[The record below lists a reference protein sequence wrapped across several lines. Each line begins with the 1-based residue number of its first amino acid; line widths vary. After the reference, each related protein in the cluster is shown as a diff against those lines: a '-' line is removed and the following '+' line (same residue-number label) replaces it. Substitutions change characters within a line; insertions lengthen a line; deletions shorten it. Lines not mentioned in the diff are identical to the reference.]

1 MEVDTLKDEDHM
13 AEWTAND
20 PARLVPTPSKIT
32 EKAMCFLPPGQINS
46 TNGSF
51 NEQFTPFCYSADSS
65 MMGSNGSSSDNRFHG
80 QAFQDAKQLNYLAN
94 SALFPHLLA
103 SSVTQTGIVQ
113 ANKSSDLETLS
124 PVAAAPAPQISQEPT
139 CYRNMEQSPGQQEQ
153 VMMEQMEQ
161 LQRLVTE
168 QQKIIT
174 YYNPGFSVY
183 PGTAS
188 QLVAM
193 VPTLPR
199 FPATLFPVQLPLENS
214 SPVQNH
220 GHLQTSPSIMQTSL
234 QRCSPAS
241 SPNNSCSETLGERL
255 RPPSPGKEIEPLSRS
270 TGSPT
275 KKLSR
280 EDAQEEEITASK
292 DESPLKEE
300 ACPNT
305 LPAIKE
311 EEGEQTDEQIPLS
324 PFGIRMDARTRNLED
339 RPIRPGI
346 GIRQK
351 TFEEFVE
358 EQLKVDSQITE
369 NHQEN
374 FCEAKVTPRKSFLK
388 RGEGIARLE
397 KNKENLAKEQAKHPR
412 RVSFDCQNLFSLP
425 RQQDAGKLQLGKHL
439 NRLHRRASSPMVL
452 VSNEKNTNCT
462 ISMSEIKAQVDSKAR
477 DPEQCPEERREGGG
491 GEECAKED
499 PAVPLQMNWAELL
512 QQCQEQITEMK
523 LQIGEKNKAQSTDSL
538 GHSDKAD
545 KSSMESTVQKD
556 LDIVDQCVKGNLTQR
571 AEKPLEVLQEG
582 SKLQNLEG
590 SQTKQMDW
598 STGLKFTSGV
608 KGISSCH
615 NEDYTVSKSPESQ
628 RGTTTG
634 FKMVND
640 RIMKVTHKSAQGMNK
655 KKNITSVSHQ
665 QEWQSN
671 RSAANR
677 WNAQPLSSG
686 SGCTST
692 DSEDDPKSYCTQ
704 SPTTQVP
711 QKVGRTDKNLDLSDA
726 DYATDEPS
734 GAEELALKKH
744 TKSPP
749 KKLGAQEIKA
759 KQDLSLST
767 SSSDSGNGVARLR
780 GNKACSSLRKSPFR
794 PPRSARGGREPE
806 PRSESNAGDGKNI
819 ELQSSPST
827 CDLVASLFPAF
838 KNKETLAEERAQRKP
853 VLGTLEAAQR
863 RLTDKLEELEKEVG
877 VYRGETPLL
886 ARMKE
891 EQEKARHFLRTR
903 MDQFETSKAQE
914 LNCLEE
920 YKRDC
925 IHTPKKEKVEFK
937 KYATAARVTREDV
950 KSEEIQMLKQQIAG
964 LQEEFR
970 RNESHW
976 HAAHG
981 KLKNQIEMLTKQNL
995 ELRDELRVSEHQR
1008 LEAEKKSG
1016 AVDFISRKSET
1027 PVLKDLLSVSEA
1039 ILRGTSSLA
1048 NLEERSLRSSH
1059 KSRNTTPVGRK
1070 TPVEKH
1076 PPRDVNMKA
1085 MKSTVQRTESLKSV
1099 TREPREKTPSN
1110 HFHSRSTTP
1119 TGRRTPHQGRLTPFE
1134 PEKVMHQSSL
1144 NEQRTYGRKSPVLPV
1159 SHLTVSKET
1168 NSSSYIKGRF
1178 SSTSGSSEDTV
1189 LFRNQNEDVC
1199 SSASCSNNEET
1210 QEKENLCLQ
1219 RTQKSLKPWDQTASV
1234 TLSRRNS
1241 IIPSGR
1247 KTPAES
1253 FYAVLDAEAKT
1264 SPPKSTLSRRS
1275 SLYEESKKSDEEV
1288 REKIEYADGKVEEV
1302 LTDGRRI
1309 ITFRNSTK
1317 KEISAD
1323 KRMTVV
1329 TFFNGDIKKIM
1340 PDQRVIYYYA
1350 DAQTTH
1356 TTYPNGLEVLQFP
1369 NNQIEKHHPDG
1380 TKEIVFPDQTVK
1392 RFYDGGL
1399 EETVFPDGTVVKV
1412 EKNGDKMVMF
1422 SNGQKEIHTSQFKRR
1437 EYPDGTIKTVYSSGQ
1452 QETKYSS
1459 GRVRIKDE
1467 EGNIIL
1473 NKK

>member
-1 MEVDTLKDEDHM
+1 MEADTLKDEDLM
-13 AEWTAND
+13 AERTAND
-20 PARLVPTPSKIT
+20 PSRLVSSPSNVT

-80 QAFQDAKQLNYLAN
+80 QAFQDAKQLNYFTN

-103 SSVTQTGIVQ
+103 SSITQTGIVE
-113 ANKSSDLETLS
+113 ANKSSNLETLS
-124 PVAAAPAPQISQEPT
+124 PVAAPPAPQISQEPT

-183 PGTAS
+183 PGTPS
-188 QLVAM
+188 QLIAM

-241 SPNNSCSETLGERL
+241 SPNNNCSETL
-255 RPPSPGKEIEPLSRS
+255 GKEIEPLSRS
-270 TGSPT
+270 AGSPP

-280 EDAQEEEITASK
+280 QDAQEEEITASK

-346 GIRQK
+346 GVRQK

-369 NHQEN
+369 NHQQN
-374 FCEAKVTPRKSFLK
+374 FCEAKATPRESFLK

-412 RVSFDCQNLFSLP
+412 RVSFCQNIFSFP
-425 RQQDAGKLQLGKHL
+425 HQQDAGKLQLGKHL
-439 NRLHRRASSPMVL
+439 NRLHQRSSSPTVL
-452 VSNEKNTNCT
+452 ASNEKNTNCT
-462 ISMSEIKAQVDSKAR
+462 ISMSEIKAQVDSKTR

-538 GHSDKAD
+538 GHSDRAD
-545 KSSMESTVQKD
+545 RSSMESTVQKD
-556 LDIVDQCVKGNLTQR
+556 LDIVDQRVKGNLTQK
-571 AEKPLEVLQEG
+571 AEKPLEILQEG

-598 STGLKFTSGV
+598 STGLKFTSGM

-615 NEDYTVSKSPESQ
+615 NEDYTVSKSQESQ

-640 RIMKVTHKSAQGMNK
+640 RIMKVTHKSTQGMDK

-671 RSAANR
+671 RSAAYR
-677 WNAQPLSSG
+677 WKAQPLSSG

-692 DSEDDPKSYCTQ
+692 DSEDDPKSYCTR
-704 SPTTQVP
+704 SPTMHVP
-711 QKVGRTDKNLDLSDA
+711 QKVGHTDKNLDLSDA
-726 DYATDEPS
+726 DYATDELS
-734 GAEELALKKH
+734 GAEDLALKKH
-744 TKSPP
+744 TKPPP
-749 KKLGAQEIKA
+749 KKLSAQEIKA

-767 SSSDSGNGVARLR
+767 SSSDSGNRVARLR

-806 PRSESNAGDGKNI
+806 PRSERNVEDGKNV

-838 KNKETLAEERAQRKP
+838 KSKETLAEERAQRKS
-853 VLGTLEAAQR
+853 VLGTLAVQR
-863 RLTDKLEELEKEVG
+863 RLTDKLEELEKEIG

-886 ARMKE
+886 AMMKE
-891 EQEKARHFLRTR
+891 EQEKARHFLRTQ

-981 KLKNQIEMLTKQNL
+981 KLKSQIEMLTKQNL

-1027 PVLKDLLSVSEA
+1027 PVSEA

-1048 NLEERSLRSSH
+1048 NLEERSLQSSP

-1099 TREPREKTPSN
+1099 TRESREKTPSN

-1144 NEQRTYGRKSPVLPV
+1144 NEQRTYGRKSPVIPV

-1219 RTQKSLKPWDQTASV
+1219 RTQKSLKPWDQSASL

-1247 KTPAES
+1247 KTQAES
-1253 FYAVLDAEAKT
+1253 FYALLDAEAKT

-1275 SLYEESKKSDEEV
+1275 SLYEESKKRDEEV

-1309 ITFRNSTK
+1309 ITFRNGTK
-1317 KEISAD
+1317 KEVSAD

-1329 TFFNGDIKKIM
+1329 TFFNGDVKKIM

-1350 DAQTTH
+1350 DAETTH

>member
-1 MEVDTLKDEDHM
+1 MRPPNSRLLLDLSRIGTQLSGDERLEFRKRDMEADTLKDEDHM
-13 AEWTAND
+13 AEWTVND
-20 PARLVPTPSKIT
+20 PARLVPPPSKIT

-103 SSVTQTGIVQ
+103 SSITQTGIVQ
-113 ANKSSDLETLS
+113 ASKSSDLETLR

-139 CYRNMEQSPGQQEQ
+139 CYRNMEQSPGQQEI

-174 YYNPGFSVY
+174 YYNPGFSVC
-183 PGTAS
+183 PGTPS

-220 GHLQTSPSIMQTSL
+220 GHLQTSPSITQTSL
-234 QRCSPAS
+234 QRRSPAS

-255 RPPSPGKEIEPLSRS
+255 QPRSP
-270 TGSPT
+270 
-275 KKLSR
+275 
-280 EDAQEEEITASK
+280 

-346 GIRQK
+346 GVRQK

-369 NHQEN
+369 NHQQN

-397 KNKENLAKEQAKHPR
+397 KNKENLVKGQAKHPR

-439 NRLHRRASSPMVL
+439 NRLHRRASSPTVL
-452 VSNEKNTNCT
+452 LSNEKNTNCT

-477 DPEQCPEERREGGG
+477 DPEQCPEERGEGGG
-491 GEECAKED
+491 GEVCAKED

-556 LDIVDQCVKGNLTQR
+556 LDIVDQRVRGNLTQR
-571 AEKPLEVLQEG
+571 AEKPLEILQEG

-598 STGLKFTSGV
+598 STSLKFTPDV

-615 NEDYTVSKSPESQ
+615 NEDYTVSKSPETQ
-628 RGTTTG
+628 RGTITG

-640 RIMKVTHKSAQGMNK
+640 RIMKVTHKSTQGMDR

-677 WNAQPLSSG
+677 LNAQPLSSG

-692 DSEDDPKSYCTQ
+692 DSEDDPKSYCTR
-704 SPTTQVP
+704 SPTTHMP
-711 QKVGRTDKNLDLSDA
+711 QKAGRTDKNLDLSDA

-744 TKSPP
+744 TKPPP
-749 KKLGAQEIKA
+749 KKLGAQEIKG

-767 SSSDSGNGVARLR
+767 SSSESGNGVARLK
-780 GNKACSSLRKSPFR
+780 GNKACFSLRKSPFR

-806 PRSESNAGDGKNI
+806 PRSESNVGDVKNVD
-819 ELQSSPST
+819 LHSSPST

-838 KNKETLAEERAQRKP
+838 KSKETLAEERAQRKP

-877 VYRGETPLL
+877 VYHGETPLL

-903 MDQFETSKAQE
+903 MDQLETSKAQE

-920 YKRDC
+920 YKTDR
-925 IHTPKKEKVEFK
+925 IHTLQKEKVEFK
-937 KYATAARVTREDV
+937 KYATAARVTREEV

-981 KLKNQIEMLTKQNL
+981 KLKHQIEMLTKQNL

-1027 PVLKDLLSVSEA
+1027 PVSEA

-1048 NLEERSLRSSH
+1048 NLEERPLRSSH

-1076 PPRDVNMKA
+1076 PPQRCEYESMDKTRA
-1085 MKSTVQRTESLKSV
+1085 VQRTESLKSV

-1134 PEKVMHQSSL
+1134 PEKVIHQSSL
-1144 NEQRTYGRKSPVLPV
+1144 NEQRTYGRKSPILPV

-1189 LFRNQNEDVC
+1189 LFRNQNDDVC

-1210 QEKENLCLQ
+1210 Q
-1219 RTQKSLKPWDQTASV
+1219 
-1234 TLSRRNS
+1234 
-1241 IIPSGR
+1241 
-1247 KTPAES
+1247 
-1253 FYAVLDAEAKT
+1253 T

-1275 SLYEESKKSDEEV
+1275 SLYEESKKSGEEV

-1309 ITFRNSTK
+1309 ITFRNGTK

-1329 TFFNGDIKKIM
+1329 TFFNGDVKKVM

-1380 TKEIVFPDQTVK
+1380 TKEIVFPDQTMK

-1399 EETVFPDGTVVKV
+1399 EETVFPDGTVVKI
-1412 EKNGDKMVMF
+1412 EKNGNKMVMF

>member
-1 MEVDTLKDEDHM
+1 MEADTLKDEDHM

-20 PARLVPTPSKIT
+20 PARLVPSPSKIAG
-32 EKAMCFLPPGQINS
+32 KAMSFLPLGQINS

-51 NEQFTPFCYSADSS
+51 NEQFIPFCYSAESS

-80 QAFQDAKQLNYLAN
+80 QAFQDAKQFNYLAN

-113 ANKSSDLETLS
+113 ASKSNDSETLS
-124 PVAAAPAPQISQEPT
+124 PFSAAAPAPQISQEPLR
-139 CYRNMEQSPGQQEQ
+139 YRNMEQSPGQ

-183 PGTAS
+183 PGTPS

-214 SPVQNH
+214 SPVQNN
-220 GHLQTSPSIMQTSL
+220 GYLQTSPSITQTSL
-234 QRCSPAS
+234 QKHSPVS
-241 SPNNSCSETLGERL
+241 SPNSSCSETLGERPQ
-255 RPPSPGKEIEPLSRS
+255 PPSPGKEIKPLSRS
-270 TGSPT
+270 DGSPT

-280 EDAQEEEITASK
+280 QVDQEEEITSSK

-346 GIRQK
+346 GVRQK

-358 EQLKVDSQITE
+358 EQLKVDSQITD
-369 NHQEN
+369 NHQQN
-374 FCEAKVTPRKSFLK
+374 FCEAKMTPQKSFLK
-388 RGEGIARLE
+388 CGEGIARLE
-397 KNKENLAKEQAKHPR
+397 KNKENLVKEQAKHPR

-425 RQQDAGKLQLGKHL
+425 RQQDAGNLQLGKHL
-439 NRLHRRASSPMVL
+439 NSLHRWVSSPTLL

-462 ISMSEIKAQVDSKAR
+462 ISMNEIKAQVDSKAR
-477 DPEQCPEERREGGG
+477 DPEQCQDERGEGGG
-491 GEECAKED
+491 EEECAKED
-499 PAVPLQMNWAELL
+499 PVVPQQMNWAELP

-545 KSSMESTVQKD
+545 KRSMESTVQKD
-556 LDIVDQCVKGNLTQR
+556 LDILGQRVKGNLTQI
-571 AEKPLEVLQEG
+571 AKKPLEILQEA
-582 SKLQNLEG
+582 SKLQNFEG
-590 SQTKQMDW
+590 SKTKQMDW
-598 STGLKFTSGV
+598 STGLKFTPGV

-615 NEDYTVSKSPESQ
+615 NEDYTVSKRAESQ
-628 RGTTTG
+628 RGPTTG
-634 FKMVND
+634 FKMIND
-640 RIMKVTHKSAQGMNK
+640 RIMKVTHKSTQGMDR

-665 QEWQSN
+665 QEWQSS
-671 RSAANR
+671 RSAANK

-692 DSEDDPKSYCTQ
+692 DSEDDPKSYCSRT
-704 SPTTQVP
+704 PTTQVP

-726 DYATDEPS
+726 DYASDEPS
-734 GAEELALKKH
+734 DAEELALKKH
-744 TKSPP
+744 TKPPP
-749 KKLGAQEIKA
+749 KKLGAQEIKG

-767 SSSDSGNGVARLR
+767 SSSESGNGVARLK
-780 GNKACSSLRKSPFR
+780 GNKSCSSLRKSPFR
-794 PPRSARGGREPE
+794 PPRSVRGGREPE
-806 PRSESNAGDGKNI
+806 TRSESNIGDVKNVD
-819 ELQSSPST
+819 LQSSPST
-827 CDLVASLFPAF
+827 CDLVTSLFPAF
-838 KNKETLAEERAQRKP
+838 KIKDTFAEEKTQRKP
-853 VLGTLEAAQR
+853 VLESAQR
-863 RLTDKLEELEKEVG
+863 RLIDKLEELEKQVS
-877 VYRGETPLL
+877 VYHGETSLL
-886 ARMKE
+886 VRMKE
-891 EQEKARHFLRTR
+891 EQEKARHLLRTR
-903 MDQFETSKAQE
+903 MDQLETSKAQE
-914 LNCLEE
+914 LNRLEE
-920 YKRDC
+920 YKRDH
-925 IHTPKKEKVEFK
+925 IHTPQKEKVEFK
-937 KYATAARVTREDV
+937 KYSTATRVTREEV
-950 KSEEIQMLKQQIAG
+950 KSEEIQMLKQQIAR

-970 RNESHW
+970 RNESRW
-976 HAAHG
+976 HATHG

-1016 AVDFISRKSET
+1016 AVDFISRKSQT
-1027 PVLKDLLSVSEA
+1027 PVSEA

-1048 NLEERSLRSSH
+1048 KLEERPLQGSH
-1059 KSRNTTPVGRK
+1059 KSRSTTPMGRK

-1076 PPRDVNMKA
+1076 SPRDVNMKA

-1119 TGRRTPHQGRLTPFE
+1119 TGRRTSHQGRLTPFE
-1134 PEKVMHQSSL
+1134 PEKVMHQSSH

-1189 LFRNQNEDVC
+1189 LFRNQSDDVC

-1210 QEKENLCLQ
+1210 QEKENLCLK
-1219 RTQKSLKPWDQTASV
+1219 RTEKSLKPWDQTASV

-1241 IIPSGR
+1241 IIPSGS
-1247 KTPAES
+1247 KTSAEG
-1253 FYAVLDAEAKT
+1253 FYALLDAEAKN

-1288 REKIEYADGKVEEV
+1288 QEKIEYADGKVEEV

-1309 ITFRNSTK
+1309 IIFRNGTK

-1329 TFFNGDIKKIM
+1329 TFFNGDVKKIM

-1356 TTYPNGLEVLQFP
+1356 TTYPNGLELLQFP

-1380 TKEIVFPDQTVK
+1380 TKEIVFPDQAVK
-1392 RFYDGGL
+1392 RFYDDGL

>member
-1 MEVDTLKDEDHM
+1 MEADTLKDEDHM

-20 PARLVPTPSKIT
+20 PARLVPSPSKIAG
-32 EKAMCFLPPGQINS
+32 KAMSFLPLGQINS

-51 NEQFTPFCYSADSS
+51 SEQFTPFCYSAQSS

-80 QAFQDAKQLNYLAN
+80 QAFQDAKQFNYLAN

-113 ANKSSDLETLS
+113 ASKSNDSETLS
-124 PVAAAPAPQISQEPT
+124 PSSAAAPAPQISQEPIH
-139 CYRNMEQSPGQQEQ
+139 YRNMEQSPGQQEQ

-174 YYNPGFSVY
+174 YYNPG
-183 PGTAS
+183 
-188 QLVAM
+188 
-193 VPTLPR
+193 
-199 FPATLFPVQLPLENS
+199 
-214 SPVQNH
+214 
-220 GHLQTSPSIMQTSL
+220 
-234 QRCSPAS
+234 
-241 SPNNSCSETLGERL
+241 
-255 RPPSPGKEIEPLSRS
+255 KEIEPLSRS
-270 TGSPT
+270 DGSPT
-275 KKLSR
+275 KKLFR
-280 EDAQEEEITASK
+280 QVAQEEEITSSK
-292 DESPLKEE
+292 DERPLKEE
-300 ACPNT
+300 ACLNT
-305 LPAIKE
+305 LSAIKE
-311 EEGEQTDEQIPLS
+311 EEGEQTNEQIPLS

-346 GIRQK
+346 GVRQK

-358 EQLKVDSQITE
+358 EQLKVDSQTTDSHE
-369 NHQEN
+369 QN
-374 FCEAKVTPRKSFLK
+374 FCEAKMTPRKSFLK

-412 RVSFDCQNLFSLP
+412 RVSFDCQNLFSLSC
-425 RQQDAGKLQLGKHL
+425 QQDAGKLQLGKHL
-439 NRLHRRASSPMVL
+439 NRSHRRVSSPTVL
-452 VSNEKNTNCT
+452 VSNEKNTDCT
-462 ISMSEIKAQVDSKAR
+462 ISVSEIKAHIDSKAR
-477 DPEQCPEERREGGG
+477 DPEQCPDERGEGGG

-499 PAVPLQMNWAELL
+499 PVVPLQMNWAELL
-512 QQCQEQITEMK
+512 QPCQEQITEMK
-523 LQIGEKNKAQSTDSL
+523 LQIDEKNKAQSTDSL
-538 GHSDKAD
+538 GHSDNAD
-545 KSSMESTVQKD
+545 KHSTESTVQKD
-556 LDIVDQCVKGNLTQR
+556 LDIVDQCGKGNLTQI
-571 AEKPLEVLQEG
+571 AEKPLEILQEA
-582 SKLQNLEG
+582 SKLQNFEG

-598 STGLKFTSGV
+598 STGLKFTPGV

-615 NEDYTVSKSPESQ
+615 NEEYTVSKSAESQ
-628 RGTTTG
+628 RGPTTG

-640 RIMKVTHKSAQGMNK
+640 RIMKVTHKSTQGMDR
-655 KKNITSVSHQ
+655 KKNITPIGHQ
-665 QEWQSN
+665 QEWQSS
-671 RSAANR
+671 RSATNK
-677 WNAQPLSSG
+677 WNAQLLSSG

-692 DSEDDPKSYCTQ
+692 DSENDPKSYCSRT
-704 SPTTQVP
+704 PTTHVP

-726 DYATDEPS
+726 DYASDEPS

-744 TKSPP
+744 TKPPP
-749 KKLGAQEIKA
+749 KKLGAQAIKG
-759 KQDLSLST
+759 KQGLSLST
-767 SSSDSGNGVARLR
+767 SSSESGNGVARLK
-780 GNKACSSLRKSPFR
+780 GNKSCSSLRKSPFC
-794 PPRSARGGREPE
+794 PPRSTRGGREPE
-806 PRSESNAGDGKNI
+806 TRSESNVGDVKNVD
-819 ELQSSPST
+819 LQSSPST

-838 KNKETLAEERAQRKP
+838 KIKDTFAEEKTQRKP
-853 VLGTLEAAQR
+853 VLGMIEAAQR

-877 VYRGETPLL
+877 IYHGETPLL
-886 ARMKE
+886 VRMKE
-891 EQEKARHFLRTR
+891 EQEKARHLLRTR
-903 MDQFETSKAQE
+903 MDQLETSKAQE
-914 LNCLEE
+914 LNRLEE
-920 YKRDC
+920 YKRDH
-925 IHTPKKEKVEFK
+925 IHTSQKEKVEFK
-937 KYATAARVTREDV
+937 KYSTAARVTREEV

-970 RNESHW
+970 RNESRW
-976 HAAHG
+976 QAAHG

-1027 PVLKDLLSVSEA
+1027 PVSEA

-1048 NLEERSLRSSH
+1048 NLKERPLRDSQ
-1059 KSRNTTPVGRK
+1059 KSRSTTPVGRK

-1099 TREPREKTPSN
+1099 TREPREKTPSY

-1119 TGRRTPHQGRLTPFE
+1119 TGRRTSHQGRLTPFE
-1134 PEKVMHQSSL
+1134 PEKVMRQSH

-1189 LFRNQNEDVC
+1189 LFRNQSDDVC

-1210 QEKENLCLQ
+1210 QEKENLCLKM
-1219 RTQKSLKPWDQTASV
+1219 TEKSLKPWDQTASV

-1241 IIPSGR
+1241 IIPSGS
-1247 KTPAES
+1247 KPAAEG
-1253 FYAVLDAEAKT
+1253 FCALLDAEAKNFL
-1264 SPPKSTLSRRS
+1264 PKSTLSRRS

-1309 ITFRNSTK
+1309 IIFRNGTK

-1329 TFFNGDIKKIM
+1329 TFFNGDVKKIM

-1356 TTYPNGLEVLQFP
+1356 TTYPNGLELLQFP
-1369 NNQIEKHHPDG
+1369 NNQIEKHHPGG

-1399 EETVFPDGTVVKV
+1399 EETIFPDGTVVKV

-1437 EYPDGTIKTVYSSGQ
+1437 EYPDGTVKTVYSSGQ

>member
-1 MEVDTLKDEDHM
+1 MSIGWEFRKWDMEADTLKDEDHM

-20 PARLVPTPSKIT
+20 PARLVPSPSKIAG
-32 EKAMCFLPPGQINS
+32 KAMSFLPLGQINS

-51 NEQFTPFCYSADSS
+51 SEHFTPFCYSAQSS
-65 MMGSNGSSSDNRFHG
+65 MMGSNGNSSDNRFHG
-80 QAFQDAKQLNYLAN
+80 QAFRDAKQFNYLAN

-103 SSVTQTGIVQ
+103 SSVTQIGIVQ
-113 ANKSSDLETLS
+113 AGKSSDSETLS
-124 PVAAAPAPQISQEPT
+124 PSSAAAPAPQISQEPIH
-139 CYRNMEQSPGQQEQ
+139 YRNMEQSPGQQEQ

-183 PGTAS
+183 PGTPS

-199 FPATLFPVQLPLENS
+199 FPATLFPVHLPFENS
-214 SPVQNH
+214 SPVQNN
-220 GHLQTSPSIMQTSL
+220 GRLQTSPSITQTSL
-234 QRCSPAS
+234 QKHSPAS
-241 SPNNSCSETLGERL
+241 SPNSSCSETLGEHPQ
-255 RPPSPGKEIEPLSRS
+255 PPSP
-270 TGSPT
+270 
-275 KKLSR
+275 
-280 EDAQEEEITASK
+280 

-300 ACPNT
+300 AFPNT
-305 LPAIKE
+305 LPAIK

-346 GIRQK
+346 GVRQK

-358 EQLKVDSQITE
+358 EQLKVDSQIADSHE
-369 NHQEN
+369 QN
-374 FCEAKVTPRKSFLK
+374 FCEAKMTPRKSFLK

-425 RQQDAGKLQLGKHL
+425 CQQDAGKLQLGKHL
-439 NRLHRRASSPMVL
+439 NRSHRRVSSPTVL
-452 VSNEKNTNCT
+452 VSNEKNTDCT
-462 ISMSEIKAQVDSKAR
+462 ISVSEIKAQIDSKAR
-477 DPEQCPEERREGGG
+477 DPEQCPDERGEGGG

-499 PAVPLQMNWAELL
+499 PVVPLQMNWAELL
-512 QQCQEQITEMK
+512 QPCQEQITEMK
-523 LQIGEKNKAQSTDSL
+523 LQIDEKNKAQSTDSL
-538 GHSDKAD
+538 GHSDNAD
-545 KSSMESTVQKD
+545 KHSTESTVQKD
-556 LDIVDQCVKGNLTQR
+556 LDIVDQCGKGNLTQR
-571 AEKPLEVLQEG
+571 AEKPLEILQEA
-582 SKLQNLEG
+582 SKLQNFEG

-598 STGLKFTSGV
+598 STGLKFAPGV
-608 KGISSCH
+608 KGIS
-615 NEDYTVSKSPESQ
+615 NEEYTVSKSAESQ
-628 RGTTTG
+628 RGPTTG
-634 FKMVND
+634 FKVVND
-640 RIMKVTHKSAQGMNK
+640 RIMKVTHKSTQGMDR
-655 KKNITSVSHQ
+655 KKNITSIGHQ
-665 QEWQSN
+665 QEWQSS
-671 RSAANR
+671 RSATNK

-692 DSEDDPKSYCTQ
+692 DSEDDPKSYCSRT
-704 SPTTQVP
+704 PTTHVP

-726 DYATDEPS
+726 DYASDEPS

-744 TKSPP
+744 TKPPP
-749 KKLGAQEIKA
+749 KKLGAQAIKG
-759 KQDLSLST
+759 KQGLSLST
-767 SSSDSGNGVARLR
+767 SSSESGNGVARLK
-780 GNKACSSLRKSPFR
+780 GNKSCSSLRKSPFW

-806 PRSESNAGDGKNI
+806 TRSESNVGDVKNVD
-819 ELQSSPST
+819 LQSSPST

-838 KNKETLAEERAQRKP
+838 KIKDTFAEQKTQRKP
-853 VLGTLEAAQR
+853 VLGMIEAAQR

-877 VYRGETPLL
+877 IYHGETPLL
-886 ARMKE
+886 VRMKE
-891 EQEKARHFLRTR
+891 EQEKARQLLRTQ
-903 MDQFETSKAQE
+903 MDQLETSKAQE
-914 LNCLEE
+914 LKRLEE
-920 YKRDC
+920 YKRDH
-925 IHTPKKEKVEFK
+925 IHTSQKEKVEFK
-937 KYATAARVTREDV
+937 KYSTAARVTREEV

-970 RNESHW
+970 RNESRW
-976 HAAHG
+976 QAAHG

-1027 PVLKDLLSVSEA
+1027 PVSEA

-1048 NLEERSLRSSH
+1048 NLEERPLRGSQ
-1059 KSRNTTPVGRK
+1059 KSRSTTPVGRK

-1085 MKSTVQRTESLKSV
+1085 MKRTVQRTESLKSV

-1119 TGRRTPHQGRLTPFE
+1119 TGRRTSHQGRLTPFE
-1134 PEKVMHQSSL
+1134 PEKVMRQSSH

-1189 LFRNQNEDVC
+1189 LFRNQSDDVC
-1199 SSASCSNNEET
+1199 SSASCSNHEET
-1210 QEKENLCLQ
+1210 QNFL
-1219 RTQKSLKPWDQTASV
+1219 
-1234 TLSRRNS
+1234 
-1241 IIPSGR
+1241 
-1247 KTPAES
+1247 
-1253 FYAVLDAEAKT
+1253 
-1264 SPPKSTLSRRS
+1264 PKSTLSRRS

-1309 ITFRNSTK
+1309 IIFRNGTK

-1329 TFFNGDIKKIM
+1329 TFFNGDVKKIM

-1356 TTYPNGLEVLQFP
+1356 TTYPDGLELLQFP
-1369 NNQIEKHHPDG
+1369 NNQIEKHHPGG

-1437 EYPDGTIKTVYSSGQ
+1437 EYPDGTVKTVYSSGQ

>member
-1 MEVDTLKDEDHM
+1 MEADTLKDEDHM

-20 PARLVPTPSKIT
+20 PARLVPSPSKIAG
-32 EKAMCFLPPGQINS
+32 KAMSFLPLGQINS

-51 NEQFTPFCYSADSS
+51 NEQFTPFCYSAQSS

-80 QAFQDAKQLNYLAN
+80 QAFQDAKQFNYLAN

-113 ANKSSDLETLS
+113 ASKCSDSETLS
-124 PVAAAPAPQISQEPT
+124 PSSAAAPDPQISQEPIH
-139 CYRNMEQSPGQQEQ
+139 YRNMEQSPGQQEQ

-183 PGTAS
+183 PGTPS

-199 FPATLFPVQLPLENS
+199 FPATLFPVQLPFENS
-214 SPVQNH
+214 SPVQNS
-220 GHLQTSPSIMQTSL
+220 GHLQTSPSITQTSL
-234 QRCSPAS
+234 QKHSPAS
-241 SPNNSCSETLGERL
+241 SPNNSCSETLGEHPQ
-255 RPPSPGKEIEPLSRS
+255 PPSPGKEIEPLSRS
-270 TGSPT
+270 DGSPT
-275 KKLSR
+275 KKLFR
-280 EDAQEEEITASK
+280 QVAQEEEITSSK
-292 DESPLKEE
+292 DESPLMVE

-324 PFGIRMDARTRNLED
+324 SFGIKMDARTRNLED
-339 RPIRPGI
+339 RPRI
-346 GIRQK
+346 GVRQK

-358 EQLKVDSQITE
+358 EQLKVDSQITDSHE
-369 NHQEN
+369 QN
-374 FCEAKVTPRKSFLK
+374 FCEAKMTPRKSFLK
-388 RGEGIARLE
+388 HGEGIARLE
-397 KNKENLAKEQAKHPR
+397 KNKENLAKEQAKHAK

-425 RQQDAGKLQLGKHL
+425 HQQDAGKLQLGKHL
-439 NRLHRRASSPMVL
+439 NRSHRQVSSPTVL
-452 VSNEKNTNCT
+452 VSNEKNTDCT

-477 DPEQCPEERREGGG
+477 DPEQCPDERGEGGSE
-491 GEECAKED
+491 EECAKED
-499 PAVPLQMNWAELL
+499 PVVPLQMNWAELL
-512 QQCQEQITEMK
+512 QPCQEQITEMK

-545 KSSMESTVQKD
+545 KHSTESTVQKD
-556 LDIVDQCVKGNLTQR
+556 LDIVDQCGKGNLTQI
-571 AEKPLEVLQEG
+571 AENPLEILQDA
-582 SKLQNLEG
+582 SKLQNFEG

-598 STGLKFTSGV
+598 STGLKFTPGV

-615 NEDYTVSKSPESQ
+615 NEEYTVSKSAESQ
-628 RGTTTG
+628 RGPSTR

-640 RIMKVTHKSAQGMNK
+640 RIMKVTHKSTQGMAR

-665 QEWQSN
+665 LEWQSS
-671 RSAANR
+671 RSATNK

-686 SGCTST
+686 SGCMST
-692 DSEDDPKSYCTQ
+692 DSEDDPKSYCSRT
-704 SPTTQVP
+704 PTTHVP
-711 QKVGRTDKNLDLSDA
+711 QKVGCTDKNLDLSDA
-726 DYATDEPS
+726 DYASDEPS

-744 TKSPP
+744 TKPPP
-749 KKLGAQEIKA
+749 KKLGAQAIKG
-759 KQDLSLST
+759 KQGLSLST
-767 SSSDSGNGVARLR
+767 SSSESGNGVARLR
-780 GNKACSSLRKSPFR
+780 GNKSCSSLRKFPFW

-806 PRSESNAGDGKNI
+806 TRSESNVGDVKNVD
-819 ELQSSPST
+819 LQSSPST

-838 KNKETLAEERAQRKP
+838 KIKDTFAEEKTQRKP
-853 VLGTLEAAQR
+853 VLGMLEAAQR

-877 VYRGETPLL
+877 VYHGETPPLV
-886 ARMKE
+886 RMKE
-891 EQEKARHFLRTR
+891 EQEKASHLLRTR
-903 MDQFETSKAQE
+903 MDQLETSKAQE
-914 LNCLEE
+914 LNRLEE
-920 YKRDC
+920 YKTDH
-925 IHTPKKEKVEFK
+925 IHTSQKEKVEFK
-937 KYATAARVTREDV
+937 KYSTAARVTKEEV

-970 RNESHW
+970 RNESRW
-976 HAAHG
+976 QAAHG

-1027 PVLKDLLSVSEA
+1027 PVSEA

-1048 NLEERSLRSSH
+1048 NLEERPLRGSQ
-1059 KSRNTTPVGRK
+1059 KSRSTTPVGRK

-1076 PPRDVNMKA
+1076 APRDVNMKA
-1085 MKSTVQRTESLKSV
+1085 MKDRVQRTESLKSV

-1119 TGRRTPHQGRLTPFE
+1119 TGRRTSHQGRLTPFE
-1134 PEKVMHQSSL
+1134 PEKVMRQSFH
-1144 NEQRTYGRKSPVLPV
+1144 NEQRTYGRKSPILPV

-1189 LFRNQNEDVC
+1189 LFRNQSDEVC

-1210 QEKENLCLQ
+1210 QEKENLCLK
-1219 RTQKSLKPWDQTASV
+1219 RTEKSLKPWDQTASV

-1241 IIPSGR
+1241 IIPSGS
-1247 KTPAES
+1247 KPAAEG
-1253 FYAVLDAEAKT
+1253 FCALLDAEAKNFR
-1264 SPPKSTLSRRS
+1264 PKSTLSRRS

-1309 ITFRNSTK
+1309 IIFRNGTK

-1329 TFFNGDIKKIM
+1329 TFFNGDVKKIM

-1356 TTYPNGLEVLQFP
+1356 TTYPNGLELLQFP
-1369 NNQIEKHHPDG
+1369 NNQIEKHHPGG

-1422 SNGQKEIHTSQFKRR
+1422 SNGQKETHTSQFKRR
-1437 EYPDGTIKTVYSSGQ
+1437 EYPDGTVKTVYSSGQ

>member
-1 MEVDTLKDEDHM
+1 MEADTLKDEDHM

-20 PARLVPTPSKIT
+20 PARLMSSPSIIT

-65 MMGSNGSSSDNRFHG
+65 MMGSNGSPSDNRFHG
-80 QAFQDAKQLNYLAN
+80 QVFQDAKQLNYLAN

-103 SSVTQTGIVQ
+103 SSMTQTGIVQ
-113 ANKSSDLETLS
+113 TNKSSNLETLS
-124 PVAAAPAPQISQEPT
+124 PVAAPPAPQISQEPT

-183 PGTAS
+183 PGTPS

-241 SPNNSCSETLGERL
+241 SPNNNCSETL
-255 RPPSPGKEIEPLSRS
+255 
-270 TGSPT
+270 
-275 KKLSR
+275 
-280 EDAQEEEITASK
+280 

-300 ACPNT
+300 TYPNT

-346 GIRQK
+346 GVRQK

-369 NHQEN
+369 NHQQN
-374 FCEAKVTPRKSFLK
+374 FCEAKATPQKSFLK

-412 RVSFDCQNLFSLP
+412 GVSFDCQNIFSFP
-425 RQQDAGKLQLGKHL
+425 HQQDAGKLQLGKHL
-439 NRLHRRASSPMVL
+439 NRLHRRSSSPTVL

-462 ISMSEIKAQVDSKAR
+462 ISMSEIKAQVDSKTR

-538 GHSDKAD
+538 GRSDRAD

-556 LDIVDQCVKGNLTQR
+556 LDIVDQRVKGNLTQR
-571 AEKPLEVLQEG
+571 AEKPLEILQEG

-598 STGLKFTSGV
+598 STGLKFTSGM

-615 NEDYTVSKSPESQ
+615 NEDYTVSKSQESQ

-640 RIMKVTHKSAQGMNK
+640 RIMKVTHKSTQGMDK

-671 RSAANR
+671 RSAAYR
-677 WNAQPLSSG
+677 WKAQPLSSG

-692 DSEDDPKSYCTQ
+692 DSEDDPKSYCTR
-704 SPTTQVP
+704 SPTMHVP
-711 QKVGRTDKNLDLSDA
+711 QKVGHTDKNLDLSDA
-726 DYATDEPS
+726 DYAADYATDELS
-734 GAEELALKKH
+734 GAEDLALKKH
-744 TKSPP
+744 TKPPP

-767 SSSDSGNGVARLR
+767 SSSDSGNRVARLR

-806 PRSESNAGDGKNI
+806 PRSERNVEDGKNV

-838 KNKETLAEERAQRKP
+838 KSKETLAEERAQRKS

-886 ARMKE
+886 AMMKE
-891 EQEKARHFLRTR
+891 EQEKARHFLRTQ

-1027 PVLKDLLSVSEA
+1027 PVSEA

-1048 NLEERSLRSSH
+1048 NLEERSLQSSH

-1144 NEQRTYGRKSPVLPV
+1144 NEQRTYGRKSPVIPV

-1219 RTQKSLKPWDQTASV
+1219 RTQKSLKPWDQSASL
-1234 TLSRRNS
+1234 TFSRRNS

-1253 FYAVLDAEAKT
+1253 FYALLDAEAKT

-1275 SLYEESKKSDEEV
+1275 LLYEESKKSDEEV

-1309 ITFRNSTK
+1309 ITFRNGTK

-1329 TFFNGDIKKIM
+1329 TFFNGDVKKIM

-1350 DAQTTH
+1350 DAETTH

-1392 RFYDGGL
+1392 RFCDGGL

>member
-1 MEVDTLKDEDHM
+1 
-13 AEWTAND
+13 
-20 PARLVPTPSKIT
+20 
-32 EKAMCFLPPGQINS
+32 
-46 TNGSF
+46 
-51 NEQFTPFCYSADSS
+51 
-65 MMGSNGSSSDNRFHG
+65 
-80 QAFQDAKQLNYLAN
+80 
-94 SALFPHLLA
+94 
-103 SSVTQTGIVQ
+103 
-113 ANKSSDLETLS
+113 
-124 PVAAAPAPQISQEPT
+124 
-139 CYRNMEQSPGQQEQ
+139 MEQSPGQQEI

-183 PGTAS
+183 PGTPS

-193 VPTLPR
+193 VPTVPR

-220 GHLQTSPSIMQTSL
+220 GHLQTSPSITQTSL
-234 QRCSPAS
+234 QRRSPAS
-241 SPNNSCSETLGERL
+241 SPNNSCSETLGEHL
-255 RPPSPGKEIEPLSRS
+255 QPPSP
-270 TGSPT
+270 
-275 KKLSR
+275 
-280 EDAQEEEITASK
+280 

-346 GIRQK
+346 GVRQK

-369 NHQEN
+369 NHQQN
-374 FCEAKVTPRKSFLK
+374 FFEAKVTPRKSFLK

-397 KNKENLAKEQAKHPR
+397 KNKENLVKEQAKHPR
-412 RVSFDCQNLFSLP
+412 RVSFDYQNLFSLP
-425 RQQDAGKLQLGKHL
+425 RQQDAGKLQLGKRL
-439 NRLHRRASSPMVL
+439 NRLHRRASSPTVL
-452 VSNEKNTNCT
+452 LSNEKNTNCT
-462 ISMSEIKAQVDSKAR
+462 VSMSEIKAQVDSKAR
-477 DPEQCPEERREGGG
+477 DPEQCPEERGEGGG

-556 LDIVDQCVKGNLTQR
+556 LDIVDQRVRGNLTQR
-571 AEKPLEVLQEG
+571 AEKPLEILQEG
-582 SKLQNLEG
+582 AKLQNLEG

-598 STGLKFTSGV
+598 STSLKFTPDV

-615 NEDYTVSKSPESQ
+615 NEDYSVSKSPETQ
-628 RGTTTG
+628 RGTITG

-640 RIMKVTHKSAQGMNK
+640 RIMKVTHKSTQGMDR

-677 WNAQPLSSG
+677 LNAQPLSSG

-704 SPTTQVP
+704 SPTTHMP
-711 QKVGRTDKNLDLSDA
+711 QKAGRTDKNLDLSDA

-744 TKSPP
+744 TKPPP
-749 KKLGAQEIKA
+749 KKLGAQEIKG

-767 SSSDSGNGVARLR
+767 SSSESGNRVARLK

-794 PPRSARGGREPE
+794 SPRSARGGRELE
-806 PRSESNAGDGKNI
+806 PRSESNVGDVKNVD
-819 ELQSSPST
+819 LQSSPST

-838 KNKETLAEERAQRKP
+838 KSKETLAEERAQRKP

-877 VYRGETPLL
+877 VYHGETPLL

-903 MDQFETSKAQE
+903 MDQLETSKSQE

-920 YKRDC
+920 YKTDR
-925 IHTPKKEKVEFK
+925 IHTPQKEKVEFK
-937 KYATAARVTREDV
+937 KYATAARVTREEV

-981 KLKNQIEMLTKQNL
+981 KLKHQIEMLTKQNL

-1008 LEAEKKSG
+1008 LEAEKKSR

-1027 PVLKDLLSVSEA
+1027 PVSEA

-1048 NLEERSLRSSH
+1048 NLEDRPLRSSH

-1085 MKSTVQRTESLKSV
+1085 VQRTESLKSV

-1189 LFRNQNEDVC
+1189 LFRNQNDDVC
-1199 SSASCSNNEET
+1199 SSESCNNNEET
-1210 QEKENLCLQ
+1210 QEKENLCLK

-1253 FYAVLDAEAKT
+1253 FYALLDAEAKT

-1309 ITFRNSTK
+1309 ITFRNGTK

-1329 TFFNGDIKKIM
+1329 TFFNGDVKKVM

-1399 EETVFPDGTVVKV
+1399 EETVFPDGTVVKI

>member
-1 MEVDTLKDEDHM
+1 MGRAALEESGSLCRCVSRYWQATDEWLEFRKRDMEADTLKDEDHM

-20 PARLVPTPSKIT
+20 PARLVPSPSKIT

-80 QAFQDAKQLNYLAN
+80 QAFQDAKQLNYLAS

-103 SSVTQTGIVQ
+103 SSITQTGIVQ
-113 ANKSSDLETLS
+113 GSKSSDLETLS
-124 PVAAAPAPQISQEPT
+124 PVAAAPAPQISQEPA
-139 CYRNMEQSPGQQEQ
+139 CYRNMEQSPGQQEI

-183 PGTAS
+183 PGTPS

-193 VPTLPR
+193 VPTVPR

-220 GHLQTSPSIMQTSL
+220 GHLQTSPSITQTSL
-234 QRCSPAS
+234 QRRSPAS
-241 SPNNSCSETLGERL
+241 SPNNSCSETLGEHL
-255 RPPSPGKEIEPLSRS
+255 QPPSPGKEIESLSQS
-270 TGSPT
+270 AGSPT
-275 KKLSR
+275 RKLSR
-280 EDAQEEEITASK
+280 QDAQEEEITASK

-346 GIRQK
+346 GVRQK

-369 NHQEN
+369 NHQQN
-374 FCEAKVTPRKSFLK
+374 FFEAKVTPRKSFLK

-397 KNKENLAKEQAKHPR
+397 KNKENLVKEQAKHPR

-439 NRLHRRASSPMVL
+439 NRLHRRASSPTVL
-452 VSNEKNTNCT
+452 LSNEKNTNCT
-462 ISMSEIKAQVDSKAR
+462 VSMSEIKAQVDSKAR
-477 DPEQCPEERREGGG
+477 DPEQCPEERGEGGG

-556 LDIVDQCVKGNLTQR
+556 LDIVDQRVRGNLTQR
-571 AEKPLEVLQEG
+571 AEKPLEILQEG
-582 SKLQNLEG
+582 AKLQNLEG

-598 STGLKFTSGV
+598 STSLKFTPDV

-615 NEDYTVSKSPESQ
+615 NEDYSVSKSPETQ
-628 RGTTTG
+628 RGTITG

-640 RIMKVTHKSAQGMNK
+640 RIMKVTHKSTQGMDR

-677 WNAQPLSSG
+677 LNAQPLSSG

-704 SPTTQVP
+704 SPTTHMP
-711 QKVGRTDKNLDLSDA
+711 QKAGRTDKNLDLSDA

-744 TKSPP
+744 TKPPP
-749 KKLGAQEIKA
+749 KKLGAQEIKG

-767 SSSDSGNGVARLR
+767 SSSESGNRVARLK

-794 PPRSARGGREPE
+794 SPRSARGGRELE
-806 PRSESNAGDGKNI
+806 PRSESNVGDVKNVD
-819 ELQSSPST
+819 LQSSPST

-838 KNKETLAEERAQRKP
+838 KSKETLAEERAQRKP

-877 VYRGETPLL
+877 VYHGETPLL

-903 MDQFETSKAQE
+903 MDQLETSKSQE

-920 YKRDC
+920 YKTDR
-925 IHTPKKEKVEFK
+925 IHTPQKEKVEFK
-937 KYATAARVTREDV
+937 KYATAARVTREEV

-970 RNESHW
+970 RNESYW

-981 KLKNQIEMLTKQNL
+981 KLKHQIEMLTKQNL

-1008 LEAEKKSG
+1008 LEAEKKSR

-1027 PVLKDLLSVSEA
+1027 PVSEA

-1048 NLEERSLRSSH
+1048 NLEDRPLRSSH
-1059 KSRNTTPVGRK
+1059 KSRNTAPVGRK

-1085 MKSTVQRTESLKSV
+1085 VQRTESLKSV

-1189 LFRNQNEDVC
+1189 LFRNQNDDVC
-1199 SSASCSNNEET
+1199 SSESCNNNEET
-1210 QEKENLCLQ
+1210 QEKESLCLK

-1253 FYAVLDAEAKT
+1253 FYALLDAEAKT

-1288 REKIEYADGKVEEV
+1288 REKIEYADGK
-1302 LTDGRRI
+1302 
-1309 ITFRNSTK
+1309 
-1317 KEISAD
+1317 
-1323 KRMTVV
+1323 
-1329 TFFNGDIKKIM
+1329 
-1340 PDQRVIYYYA
+1340 IYYYA

-1399 EETVFPDGTVVKV
+1399 EETVFPDGTVVKI